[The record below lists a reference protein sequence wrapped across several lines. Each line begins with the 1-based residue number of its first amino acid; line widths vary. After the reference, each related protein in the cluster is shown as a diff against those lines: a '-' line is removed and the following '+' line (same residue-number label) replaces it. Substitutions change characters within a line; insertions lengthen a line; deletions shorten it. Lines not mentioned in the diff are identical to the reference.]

1 MFNSQKILLA
11 FLLAMAGTNAMAQ
24 SGDDTA
30 ARRDAEQLKITA
42 MEALISAPPERSL
55 PIVAK
60 VLKGAGSDDLKE
72 RALFIL
78 SQIDRPEAQA
88 LLLETARTGSGSLR
102 HEAIRMMG
110 ISGETAVLSELYA
123 GADPETKEAMLEAW
137 LIAGDEDSVYRVAA
151 NARDPDEFE
160 AAVETLGAMGATEQL
175 RALRNRTDMSE
186 SLIEAYAI
194 AGDTESLRE
203 LAADTGNPE
212 RQAQAIRGLGMT
224 GEENV
229 GEVLVAIYGS
239 TDSAV
244 VKEAVMEGLLMAGDD
259 EAVLQLFRQSNDA
272 DEKAELLET
281 LVMMD
286 SEAVWDII
294 DATLENG
301 E

>member
-1 MFNSQKILLA
+1 MSSFQKIAFL
-11 FLLAMAGTNAMAQ
+11 FLLAMASTGAMAQ
-24 SGDDTA
+24 DEDASAG
-30 ARRDAEQLKITA
+30 RDAEQLKIAA

-60 VLKGAGSDDLKE
+60 VLKGDGSDDLKE

-88 LLLETARTGSGSLR
+88 LLVETARTGSDSLR

-110 ISGETAVLSELYA
+110 ISGETALLSELYA
-123 GADPETKEAMLEAW
+123 GGDLETKEAVLEAW
-137 LIAGDEDSVYRVAA
+137 LIAGDEDAVYRVAESA
-151 NARDPDEFE
+151 QDPDEFE

-175 RALRNRTDMSE
+175 RALRGRADMSE
-186 SLIEAYAI
+186 SLIEAYAV

-203 LAADTGNPE
+203 LAADASNPE

-224 GEENV
+224 GAENV
-229 GEVLVAIYGS
+229 GETLVGIYGS
-239 TDSAV
+239 TDSPE
-244 VKEAVMEGLLMAGDD
+244 VKEAVMEGLLMSGDD
-259 EAVLQLFRQSNDA
+259 GAVLQLFRQSRNA
-272 DEKAELLET
+272 KEKAELLET